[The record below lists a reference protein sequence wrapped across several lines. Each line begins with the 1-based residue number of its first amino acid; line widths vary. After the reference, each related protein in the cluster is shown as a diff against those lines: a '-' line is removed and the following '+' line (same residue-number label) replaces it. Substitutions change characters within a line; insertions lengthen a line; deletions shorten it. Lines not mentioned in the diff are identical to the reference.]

1 MPIHPRRRRLIPPIT
16 AQARKAILR
25 QPCQAGAVLQPIR
38 AATLARQDQAVQRGS
53 AAGLQIGLVPHARK
67 IMPRCSGRKA

>member
-1 MPIHPRRRRLIPPIT
+1 
-16 AQARKAILR
+16 
-25 QPCQAGAVLQPIR
+25 
-38 AATLARQDQAVQRGS
+38 VQRGS